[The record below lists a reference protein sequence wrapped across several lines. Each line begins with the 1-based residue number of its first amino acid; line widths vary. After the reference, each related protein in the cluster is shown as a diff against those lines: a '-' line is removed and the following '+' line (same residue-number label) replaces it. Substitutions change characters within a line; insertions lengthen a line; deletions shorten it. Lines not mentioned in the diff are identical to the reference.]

1 MYYYD
6 PAVRAAKD
14 LLPGIRTRTFWGEKM
29 LLGVVDLDANAI
41 LPAHSHPHEQ
51 ITFVLEG
58 ELHVEIAGEKRSL
71 HAGELM
77 VIPGGVEHSLVV
89 GSRPAR
95 VIDVF
100 SPTREDLKY

>member
-6 PAVRAAKD
+6 PAVRAVKD
-14 LLPGIRTRTFWGEKM
+14 LLPGIRTRTFWGDQM
-29 LLGVVDLDANAI
+29 LLGVVDLDANAV

-58 ELHVEIAGEKRSL
+58 ELHVDIAGEQRTL
-71 HAGELM
+71 RPGELM

-89 GSRPAR
+89 GSQPAR